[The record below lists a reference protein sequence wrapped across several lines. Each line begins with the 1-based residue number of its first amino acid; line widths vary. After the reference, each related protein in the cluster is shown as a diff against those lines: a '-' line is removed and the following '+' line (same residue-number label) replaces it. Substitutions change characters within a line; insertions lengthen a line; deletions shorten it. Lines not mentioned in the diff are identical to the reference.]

1 MADVAPARVDAIL
14 LCGPTASGKSGL
26 ALELARRAPVEI
38 VSVDSAQVYRGFDIG
53 AAKPSPALRAAVPH
67 HLIDLRAPQ
76 QTYSAG
82 EFVADALRAIA
93 DIRAR
98 GRMPLLVG
106 GTMLYFNALL
116 RGLAPLP
123 RADAALRARLD
134 ARGAAEGWPALHAE
148 LAGVDPEAA
157 ARIHPND
164 PQRIQRALEVWYASG
179 RPISAWQRDTAP
191 GHGLVF
197 ERWALVPPDRAVL
210 HQRIAE
216 RFHAMM
222 QEGFLDEVRGLRRLP
237 DLDPSAPALRAVGY
251 RQLWQ
256 YLDGPES
263 AEGLARA
270 VAAGIAATRQ
280 LAKRQL
286 TWINADPGWQ
296 RLDPLD
302 PAAPDRWLVALQDV
316 CQRFGAGT
324 FGMVNLSLQ
333 TGKD

>member
-1 MADVAPARVDAIL
+1 MAAGTQGRPDAIL

-53 AAKPSPALRAAVPH
+53 SAKPDAALRAGVPH
-67 HLIDLRAPQ
+67 HLIDLREPHE
-76 QTYSAG
+76 TYSAG

-123 RADAALRARLD
+123 RADAALRAALD
-134 ARGAAEGWPALHAE
+134 ARGAALGWPALHAE
-148 LAGVDPEAA
+148 LAAVDPEAA

-164 PQRIQRALEVWYASG
+164 PQRIQRALEVWHASG

-191 GHGLVF
+191 VHGLVF
-197 ERWALVPPDRAVL
+197 GRWALVPSDRAVL
-210 HQRIAE
+210 HARIAG
-216 RFHAMM
+216 RFDEMM
-222 QEGFLDEVRGLRRLP
+222 AAGFLEEVRALRARPGLGR
-237 DLDPSAPALRAVGY
+237 SAPALRAVGY
-251 RQLWQ
+251 RQLWAC
-256 YLDGPES
+256 LDGPQS
-263 AEGLARA
+263 PAALAAA
-270 VAAGIAATRQ
+270 VAAAVAATRQ

-296 RLDPLD
+296 RLDPLEQG
-302 PAAPDRWLVALQDV
+302 AGDRWLDAM
-316 CQRFGAGT
+316 QR
-324 FGMVNLSLQ
+324 LCSP
-333 TGKD
+333 